1 MDFHCEMARQQAPEP
16 TAQRVSFARRG
27 AAYFEM
33 SGPVEFIVAAVLFTL
48 MILIR
53 VIHITRY
60 AFDSDES
67 QHLHVI
73 WGWARGLVQYRDLF
87 DNHMPL
93 FHIMFAPIVGLIG
106 DRATILYLMRFI
118 MLPLYFVAAWC
129 TYKIGESL
137 FSKRVGVW
145 AVILAGLYTRYHFVS
160 VEFRTDNLWAP
171 LWLLCVTLLV
181 TGPLTIR
188 RALVAGVLLGLCFSV
203 SMKSVLFLL
212 SIAVAAPLTLLLVG
226 QQRLDRSRIDL
237 AKCVVAFLLSMSIV
251 PATIMMFFAFKGVW
265 HEFRY
270 CVFDFNFLARAAA
283 ENSRVQTKHIAA
295 AIIVALPTI
304 FYIAPRMIRA
314 ADNAGLAFRRTFV
327 LILCLSYFVV
337 LKALWPVTSH
347 DDDPPF
353 YPIAAVLCSGA
364 LVAFSNVLSGFKS
377 NQRYIFRPMPLPA
390 CLAVVEILV
399 LVAMQPIWK
408 DRTRRETDLLRN
420 VLALL
425 DQRDYVLDSK
435 GETVFRQRCVWPV
448 FETITRRSV
457 ERGII
462 VDNTP
467 QRCVETHTCVAATS
481 LMKKLPRDTRR
492 FVKRHYLQVTNNLR
506 VAGDELKR
514 SATNPQRADFDVVI
528 PAPYEIISPD
538 GNVSGTLD
546 GTPYNGA
553 RFLAAGPHTFESA
566 SLPHKPILLWAQAV
580 DRHFTPFEHHISSF

>member
-1 MDFHCEMARQQAPEP
+1 
-16 TAQRVSFARRG
+16 
-27 AAYFEM
+27 
-33 SGPVEFIVAAVLFTL
+33 
-48 MILIR
+48 
-53 VIHITRY
+53 
-60 AFDSDES
+60 
-67 QHLHVI
+67 
-73 WGWARGLVQYRDLF
+73 
-87 DNHMPL
+87 
-93 FHIMFAPIVGLIG
+93 
-106 DRATILYLMRFI
+106 
-118 MLPLYFVAAWC
+118 
-129 TYKIGESL
+129 
-137 FSKRVGVW
+137 
-145 AVILAGLYTRYHFVS
+145 
-160 VEFRTDNLWAP
+160 
-171 LWLLCVTLLV
+171 
-181 TGPLTIR
+181 
-188 RALVAGVLLGLCFSV
+188 
-203 SMKSVLFLL
+203 
-212 SIAVAAPLTLLLVG
+212 
-226 QQRLDRSRIDL
+226 
-237 AKCVVAFLLSMSIV
+237 
-251 PATIMMFFAFKGVW
+251 
-265 HEFRY
+265 
-270 CVFDFNFLARAAA
+270 
-283 ENSRVQTKHIAA
+283 
-295 AIIVALPTI
+295 
-304 FYIAPRMIRA
+304 
-314 ADNAGLAFRRTFV
+314 
-327 LILCLSYFVV
+327 
-337 LKALWPVTSH
+337 
-347 DDDPPF
+347 
-353 YPIAAVLCSGA
+353 
-364 LVAFSNVLSGFKS
+364 
-377 NQRYIFRPMPLPA
+377 
-390 CLAVVEILV
+390 
-399 LVAMQPIWK
+399 MQPIWK